1 MISPG
6 EYLPWTEC
14 PAPENGADNLSTSNI
29 DIAGVQRSHVIPD
42 TQRICGDIRAK
53 RGENKHE
60 RCEKCTSAIV
70 PLIDKLEWVPENLTI
85 EDDARACDC
94 DPDEAGQRETNWDY
108 DELNILTKK

>member
-6 EYLPWTEC
+6 EYLPWTKR
-14 PAPENGADNLSTSNI
+14 PAPKKGAYDLSTSNI
-29 DIAGVQRSHVIPD
+29 DIAGVQRSHIIPD

-70 PLIDKLEWVPENLTI
+70 PLVDELEWVPEYLTI

-108 DELNILTKK
+108 DELNILTEK